1 MCLSLNSS
9 VTKKKRSTEKTHTPS
24 VMWLVVNSLFAT
36 GGGHGPWC
44 AVCVPYAAHTDLTH
58 RGCCYWLGSASLR
71 RRPDPSPSPLPV
83 NVKCLAR
90 PRRSGITRL
99 HRPLVP
105 VRRQLARV
113 SRSRSLSQAQLI
125 KLLARAKSRSL
136 CQEQSRCVC
145 PR

>member
-1 MCLSLNSS
+1 MYTCLSLNSS
-9 VTKKKRSTEKTHTPS
+9 LTKKLSTKKKITHHQS
-24 VMWLVVNSLFAT
+24 CDWSSIRHSQQVVDM
-36 GGGHGPWC
+36 G
-44 AVCVPYAAHTDLTH
+44 VPCAAHTDLTH

-90 PRRSGITRL
+90 SRRSGITRL

-113 SRSRSLSQAQLI
+113 SRSLSQLI
-125 KLLARAKSRSL
+125 SFSHGPKAVVCAKNRA
-136 CQEQSRCVC
+136 
-145 PR
+145 